1 VPITSAEPSLPVSSL
16 PHAASPLLT
25 VELVIF
31 SVRDGGLQVL
41 LVRRAEP
48 PCAGDWALPGGV
60 LNPKDP
66 DLEAA
71 ALRKLK
77 EETGV
82 EPPYLEQL
90 QTVGDARRDP
100 RGWSVAVVYF
110 ALIASEAVELK
121 QGAGTSEVRWLPVRD
136 GGVAEA
142 LAFDHGELLRA
153 AVQRLRAKVE
163 YTALPAH
170 LLPEEFT
177 LTELQRMYAVILGC
191 RVDKSA
197 FRRRIREAG
206 VVELIP
212 GRFRTGSNRP
222 AQLYRVRPEAR
233 RYFFSRNLQ
242 GRSRRADA
250 EGGAPFA
257 PPSAQEE
264 VGRGSAPSSP
274 YVGEGRGGG

>member
-1 VPITSAEPSLPVSSL
+1 MLPSPNDL
-16 PHAASPLLT
+16 SPLLT

-31 SVRDGGLQVL
+31 SVREGALQVL
-41 LVRRAEP
+41 LVQRADP
-48 PCAGDWALPGGV
+48 PRAGDWALPGG
-60 LNPKDP
+60 LLKPGDRN
-66 DLEAA
+66 LEAA

-90 QTVGDARRDP
+90 QTVGDAHRDP

-110 ALIASEAVELK
+110 ALIASEAVELTR
-121 QGAGTSEVRWLPVRD
+121 GAGASDVRWLPIRD
-136 GGVAEA
+136 GGVAET

-177 LTELQRMYAVILGC
+177 LTELQSMYAVLLGC

-206 VVELIP
+206 VVEMIP
-212 GRFRTGSNRP
+212 GRFRLGSNRP
-222 AQLYRVRPEAR
+222 AQLYRVLPEAR
-233 RYFFSRNLQ
+233 GYFFSRNLQ
-242 GRSRRADA
+242 GRPRRTGS
-250 EGGAPFA
+250 EGEASLS
-257 PPSAQEE
+257 PP
-264 VGRGSAPSSP
+264 PTT
-274 YVGEGRGGG
+274 GEGRGGGDPMTCSSFNQGYNAPVGTAPRREW